1 MKTRPLSISS
11 ISGFVQDWREWRRW
25 YPPPPAQLLTESVR
39 NQSQLNMDL
48 TIDFVRNTNT
58 SHEELLTTLEIT
70 AWRTFHRLMERG
82 VYVHYLLPRFLAE
95 VLPNLV
101 EYEFQEELRSFL
113 EEVTVVMK
121 LRWKAREIEIPNFIQ
136 SKITQFLKNK
146 QEKIKDNKV
155 MKIDRKLKLRVM
167 DLVFK

>member
-1 MKTRPLSISS
+1 MVLSRTGENGAGGIPHH
-11 ISGFVQDWREWRRW
+11 QHN
-25 YPPPPAQLLTESVR
+25 LLTVSVH
-39 NQSQLNMDL
+39 NQPHLNMDL
-48 TIDFVRNTNT
+48 TIDFVRNKNT
-58 SHEELLTTLEIT
+58 SHEELLMTLEIT
-70 AWRTFHRLMERG
+70 AWRIYHRLMERG

-101 EYEFQEELRSFL
+101 EYEFQEELRNFL

>member
-1 MKTRPLSISS
+1 
-11 ISGFVQDWREWRRW
+11 
-25 YPPPPAQLLTESVR
+25 
-39 NQSQLNMDL
+39 
-48 TIDFVRNTNT
+48 
-58 SHEELLTTLEIT
+58 
-70 AWRTFHRLMERG
+70 MERG

-101 EYEFQEELRSFL
+101 EYEFQEELRNFL
-113 EEVTVVMK
+113 EEVSVVMK

-167 DLVFK
+167 DLVFKWKKNYIFSNMYPLGLATFNIQNYALRAWHDNYVQNQL